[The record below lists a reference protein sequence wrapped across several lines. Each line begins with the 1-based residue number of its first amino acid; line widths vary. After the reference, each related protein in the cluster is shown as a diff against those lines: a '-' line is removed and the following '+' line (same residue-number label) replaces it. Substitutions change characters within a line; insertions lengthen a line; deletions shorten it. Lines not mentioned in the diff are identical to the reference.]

1 MYFVFSRSYARSA
14 ISGKN
19 RPLFKN
25 IPQNV
30 QGRQPSTNPGGVTLR
45 TVATAAL
52 TPVAWVGKPEPQR
65 PFTTN
70 HQPIIY
76 CTSTLIM
83 VNFALADVVLS
94 PRKIKLGIV

>member
-45 TVATAAL
+45 T
-52 TPVAWVGKPEPQR
+52 VAWVGKPEPQR